1 MNAKK
6 ERIIQIVVAVLF
18 VMGALAL
25 WGALANAA
33 PAQSKTTTKTDTRTD
48 TETKI
53 SGNRIEIV
61 NDDGSHHSY
70 GVKVENGKYTILEDG
85 EPLSEDRIVKHGNT
99 RIVLDDEGRVVYQ
112 CIVDDEGN
120 VTYSSNV
127 AGDRPHAFAVSGL
140 KRGLYLGVTIGEVDE
155 ALAAQLGLKEGQGL
169 LVRSII
175 EDSPAEKA
183 GLKSYDIITRID
195 NQEVN
200 DISDLRKKLREIKE
214 GDTITLSVLRQGKST
229 TIKAKPEKNE
239 GNGFF
244 PLDGKDFNFNF
255 NKNFNKGIHYDF
267 DPPPHTFRFYS
278 QGGDDGD
285 TSVGIIAPEY
295 EKAMEDYQKQLEN
308 KQVELQKVQE
318 RLEKIEE
325 KLQKLLE
332 EKNAN

>member
-1 MNAKK
+1 MNVNK

-33 PAQSKTTTKTDTRTD
+33 VAQSKTKTKS
-48 TETKI
+48 ETNIK
-53 SGNRIEIV
+53 SGMANSRIEIV

-70 GVKVENGKYTILEDG
+70 VVKVGDGKYTILEDG
-85 EPLSEDRIVKHGNT
+85 EPLSEDRVLKHGNT
-99 RIVLDDEGRVVYQ
+99 RVVLDDEGRVVYQ

-120 VTYSSNV
+120 VIYSSTV
-127 AGDRPHAFAVSGL
+127 PHDKARAFAISGL
-140 KRGLYLGVTIGEVDE
+140 ERGLYLGVTIGEVDE
-155 ALAAQLGLKEGQGL
+155 ALAAQLGLKEGQGI

-195 NQEVN
+195 NDEIH
-200 DISDLRKKLREIKE
+200 DISDLRKKLRELKE
-214 GDTITLSVLRQGKST
+214 GDSITLSVLRQGKST

-255 NKNFNKGIHYDF
+255 NKNFNDNF
-267 DPPPHTFRFYS
+267 DPDDLPHTFRFYS

-285 TSVGIIAPEY
+285 TSVGIISPESQRTM
-295 EKAMEDYQKQLEN
+295 KLYQKQLED

-325 KLQKLLE
+325 KLQKLIE
-332 EKNAN
+332 ERNAN